1 VIAQIQAEIAQGPAA
16 TLPWVRPDAPGTLI
30 AKILIVVLKRRFV
43 NDAVVSLGALTLL
56 IVMLVAIDDRVRE
69 QITTRFHAGPTAQIS
84 DLGSRLQDVAAIVA
98 VAARHQSIEHAP
110 LVIFVVAATVLT
122 LFMLRT

>member
-1 VIAQIQAEIAQGPAA
+1 MRPA
-16 TLPWVRPDAPGTLI
+16 APGTSI
-30 AKILIVVLKRRFV
+30 AIDLVVVLKRRFV

-56 IVMLVAIDDRVRE
+56 IVLLVAIDDRVRE
-69 QITTRFHAGPTAQIS
+69 QITTRLHAGPTAQIS

-98 VAARHQSIEHAP
+98 AAARHQSIEHAP
-110 LVIFVVAATVLT
+110 LVIFAVAATVLT